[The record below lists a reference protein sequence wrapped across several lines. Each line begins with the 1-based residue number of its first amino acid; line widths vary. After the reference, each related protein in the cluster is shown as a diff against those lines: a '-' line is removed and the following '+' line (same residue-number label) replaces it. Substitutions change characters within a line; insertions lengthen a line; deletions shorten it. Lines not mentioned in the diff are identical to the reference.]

1 MFQDNVGGLH
11 NLIRAINGFGSLSD
25 YNPLNNE
32 AEFNFFSQN
41 GEDYSTFLNGSNGI
55 KLAIV
60 LKKWD
65 NSLGMETI
73 LEEHFVEVT
82 IVEGRKS
89 DNGVINLSEI
99 LLKDNVEFR
108 ASFGSISDDSAA
120 DGELY
125 LENLRIDFD
134 KVSESSKENWDLNN
148 YDLYYMVVDSTLD
161 NSITD
166 EIYDFFKDGVLI
178 QNNDGI
184 FAFGRSTFN
193 STSSDAKFTF
203 QNNID
208 ETIDDVFVEGENYV
222 GTLLKL
228 KNEMDNKVHANI
240 TDFIDNLSEDAEIR
254 FVLVNNDDN
263 FEGESRFIS
272 SAKYSMNLQAY
283 YPQYIYVENVQFVQD
298 EGLVPDGF
306 GVFEVQQKKE
316 IFIIIKL

>member
-1 MFQDNVGGLH
+1 MH
-11 NLIRAINGFGSLSD
+11 NLIRAINDGSLSN

-82 IVEGRKS
+82 IVEGPANP

-108 ASFGSISDDSAA
+108 ASFGSISDDSPV

-148 YDLYYMVVDSTLD
+148 YDLYY
-161 NSITD
+161 
-166 EIYDFFKDGVLI
+166 
-178 QNNDGI
+178 
-184 FAFGRSTFN
+184 TF
-193 STSSDAKFTF
+193 
-203 QNNID
+203 
-208 ETIDDVFVEGENYV
+208 V
-222 GTLLKL
+222 
-228 KNEMDNKVHANI
+228 
-240 TDFIDNLSEDAEIR
+240 
-254 FVLVNNDDN
+254 
-263 FEGESRFIS
+263 
-272 SAKYSMNLQAY
+272 
-283 YPQYIYVENVQFVQD
+283 
-298 EGLVPDGF
+298 
-306 GVFEVQQKKE
+306 
-316 IFIIIKL
+316 

>member
-1 MFQDNVGGLH
+1 MQLY
-11 NLIRAINGFGSLSD
+11 L
-25 YNPLNNE
+25 
-32 AEFNFFSQN
+32 
-41 GEDYSTFLNGSNGI
+41 
-55 KLAIV
+55 
-60 LKKWD
+60 KWD
-65 NSLGMETI
+65 DSLGMETI

-82 IVEGRKS
+82 SVEQGRTNPG
-89 DNGVINLSEI
+89 NGVINLSEI

-108 ASFGSISDDSAA
+108 ASFGSISDDSPA

-134 KVSESSKENWDLNN
+134 KVSESFKENWDLNN

-240 TDFIDNLSEDAEIR
+240 TDFITR
-254 FVLVNNDDN
+254 
-263 FEGESRFIS
+263 
-272 SAKYSMNLQAY
+272 
-283 YPQYIYVENVQFVQD
+283 
-298 EGLVPDGF
+298 
-306 GVFEVQQKKE
+306 
-316 IFIIIKL
+316 